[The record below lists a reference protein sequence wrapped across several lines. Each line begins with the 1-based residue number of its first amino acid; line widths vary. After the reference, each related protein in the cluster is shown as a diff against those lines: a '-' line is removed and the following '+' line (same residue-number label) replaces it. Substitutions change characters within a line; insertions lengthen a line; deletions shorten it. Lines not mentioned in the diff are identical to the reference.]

1 MTSTAQTYPL
11 FRLLSYM
18 KPFQRQYRLATFY
31 SFMNKL
37 FDIFPEI
44 LIGGAVDVVVNQK
57 SSWIAK
63 LMGLEDMSMQLLVL
77 GVITFLAWGFESVFQ
92 YLYSVQWR
100 NLAQVVEHRL
110 RMDCYRHIQGAKQQ
124 DVERTPMGQIITIMV
139 NRQNTHF
146 HSREVYQ

>member
-92 YLYSVQWR
+92 YLYS
-100 NLAQVVEHRL
+100 AQPCSSR
-110 RMDCYRHIQGAKQQ
+110 GASL
-124 DVERTPMGQIITIMV
+124 
-139 NRQNTHF
+139 THGLLPA
-146 HSREVYQ
+146 HPRREAARR